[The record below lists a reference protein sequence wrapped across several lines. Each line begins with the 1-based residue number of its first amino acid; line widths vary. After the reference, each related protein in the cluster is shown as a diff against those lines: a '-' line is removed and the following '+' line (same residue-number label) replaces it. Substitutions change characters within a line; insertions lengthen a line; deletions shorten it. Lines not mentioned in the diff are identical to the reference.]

1 MNELSKRD
9 EIAESTVSQFAIIAP
24 QQVRMQVNAI
34 QELMASVMKDGTHFG
49 KVKGCG
55 DKPSLLQPGAQK
67 LALMFQL
74 SPTFDISRENMPGGH
89 REYTVTCTLSRKSDG
104 SVQGQ
109 GVGSCSTMESKYR
122 YRNEW
127 SNGAK
132 KRVENPDIAD
142 VYNTVLKMAN
152 KRALVAATLNVTAA
166 SDIFTQDIEDM
177 PESMFGA
184 TKSHYNPQAP
194 ISQTIEVEHEQV
206 ATRDEKIHA
215 EYVKATKDAVEAGIK
230 REGIMSWFESRFGHA
245 MGKINDQEKLETIA
259 WCKERTAEANELGIN
274 SQDNVLM
281 DDDIKF

>member
-1 MNELSKRD
+1 MNELSKRE
-9 EIAESTVSQFAIIAP
+9 EIAESTVNQFAIIAP

-34 QELMASVMKDGTHFG
+34 QELMASVMKDGTHYG

-74 SPTFDISRENMPGGH
+74 SPTFDIQRENLQGGH

-132 KRVENPDIAD
+132 KKVENPDIAD

-166 SDIFTQDIEDM
+166 SDIFTQDVEDM
-177 PESMFGA
+177 PTSMFDA
-184 TKSHYNPQAP
+184 TKAHDKPREP
-194 ISQTIEVEHEQV
+194 ISQPIEVEQV
-206 ATRDEKIHA
+206 IERDEKIHA

-281 DDDIKF
+281 DLSLIHI

>member
-1 MNELSKRD
+1 MNELSKRE
-9 EIAESTVSQFAIIAP
+9 EIAESTVNQFAIIAP

-34 QELMASVMKDGTHFG
+34 QELMASVMKDGTHYG

-74 SPTFDISRENMPGGH
+74 SPTFDIQRENLQGGH

-132 KRVENPDIAD
+132 KKVENPDIAD

-166 SDIFTQDIEDM
+166 SDIFTQDVEDM
-177 PESMFGA
+177 PTSMFNA
-184 TKSHYNPQAP
+184 TKAHDKPREP
-194 ISQTIEVEHEQV
+194 ISQPIEVEPKQV
-206 ATRDEKIHA
+206 VERDENIHA
-215 EYVKATKDAVEAGIK
+215 EYVKATKEAVAAGIK
-230 REGIMSWFESRFGHA
+230 REGIMSWFESRFGHE
-245 MGKINDQEKLETIA
+245 MGHINDAEKLETIE
-259 WCKERTAEANELGIN
+259 WCKARTSEANELSIN
-274 SQDNVLM
+274 QQEPVLVY
-281 DDDIKF
+281 DDIAF